1 MSVRNEPVCSALAAR
16 AHPVRDARPVDTGDL
31 GDFGWPSEGSDYRSS
46 GFHIERVAR
55 IATSP
60 QDPVANL
67 ITDARRD
74 RRYGHPMLNEWV
86 ADALKHSGMG
96 QAELSRRLTEKL
108 RRAIDRAAVN
118 KMVSGKRAVSGDEM
132 LAIEEATGFPA
143 PMENADGLTKVPLLD
158 TLVSAGNLSPREAV
172 RPEDVERYVVAS
184 DLPPGNWFALT
195 VEGDSMD
202 LVSPA
207 GSVIFVNRADTRLV
221 EGGFYVVSLE
231 SEAGTTYKRFREYP
245 DYFSP
250 YSTNRDHGPVLLDVP
265 YRVIGRVYRTLLD
278 IGPAAKASRK

>member
-1 MSVRNEPVCSALAAR
+1 MDP
-16 AHPVRDARPVDTGDL
+16 DDL

-46 GFHIERVAR
+46 GFHTKRVAH

-60 QDPVANL
+60 QEGVAKI
-67 ITDARRD
+67 ITDVCRD
-74 RRYGHPMLNEWV
+74 TRYGHCMLSDWV

-96 QAELSRRLTEKL
+96 QAELSRRLTAKL

-118 KMVSGKRAVSGDEM
+118 KMLTGKRAVSGDEL
-132 LAIEEATGFPA
+132 LAIEEATGYPA

-158 TLVSAGNLSPREAV
+158 SLVSAGNLSPREAV

-184 DLPPGNWFALT
+184 DLVPGDWLALT

-202 LVSPA
+202 LISPA

-231 SEAGTTYKRFREYP
+231 SDAGTTYKRFREHP

-250 YSTNRDHGPVLLDVP
+250 YSTNRDHGPILLDVP
-265 YRVIGRVYRTLLD
+265 YRVVGRVYRTMLD
-278 IGPAAKASRK
+278 IGPAAKARRK